1 MRMVQKVVCTVNV
14 NAQDTK
20 CGLYLL
26 KDLCQ
31 AYSNM
36 KPMLISWMIDDDLA
50 CLSKIDIVTIIDRIN
65 CPSE

>member
-1 MRMVQKVVCTVNV
+1 MYV
-14 NAQDTK
+14 
-20 CGLYLL
+20 
-26 KDLCQ
+26 CQ

-50 CLSKIDIVTIIDRIN
+50 CLSKIDIVTITDRIN